1 MLIRIAREAED
12 WQECMDLD
20 ISYETDSAWQMEA
33 PSGNNVWGMTFRE
46 IHLPRR
52 QRVEHPLALYSPIKS
67 WKSRDQFWV
76 AVEKRKVVGFIGV
89 RLELTHHQMRIT
101 DLAITPQYR
110 RKGFATELL
119 QRAAEWSARYPVDQ
133 VILECPLKA
142 HPAISFALKH
152 RFVFCG
158 FQESYWPGQEVGL
171 FFRQRIRR

>member
-12 WQECMDLD
+12 WQDCMDLD
-20 ISYETDSAWQMEA
+20 ISYETDSAWQMEVPA
-33 PSGNNVWGMTFRE
+33 GGKVWGMTFRE
-46 IHLPRR
+46 IHLPRK
-52 QRVEHPLALYSPIKS
+52 QRVEHPLALSSPIKS

-89 RLELTHHQMRIT
+89 RLELVHHQMRIT
-101 DLAITPQYR
+101 DLAVAPQFR

-119 QRAAEWSARYPVDQ
+119 RRAADWSARYPVDQ
-133 VILECPLKA
+133 IILECPLKA